1 MTHTLSILT
10 MFDIK
15 VEWYPIYGPKSLFK
29 FGEKR
34 PIVCCCTHEQKMN
47 FEGFTQNG
55 CYGNQS
61 QPLEVLF
68 DCTDAK
74 NPCPFTKQDLIFKQA
89 YLVGFCFVL
98 FNSLTV
104 TSCLQCFLEALF
116 RNNLIFSTKPGEQI
130 VYCHVTD
137 VKMLKKFSLLNND
150 TIGLWLP
157 QISGIYL

>member
-1 MTHTLSILT
+1 MVFGFSYIFSYLNLFGYTVLYAVFGFGRFCLRFWMNFSSVLRFLVHPNAPLV
-10 MFDIK
+10 K

-34 PIVCCCTHEQKMN
+34 PMVCCCTHEQKMN

-68 DCTDAK
+68 DSTDAN
-74 NPCPFTKQDLIFKQA
+74 NPCPLTKQDLIFKQA

-98 FNSLTV
+98 FN
-104 TSCLQCFLEALF
+104 
-116 RNNLIFSTKPGEQI
+116 K
-130 VYCHVTD
+130 
-137 VKMLKKFSLLNND
+137 LKF
-150 TIGLWLP
+150 
-157 QISGIYL
+157 

>member
-1 MTHTLSILT
+1 MVPYIWT
-10 MFDIK
+10 K
-15 VEWYPIYGPKSLFK
+15 K
-29 FGEKR
+29 FVQIWWKKTNCVLLHSWTE
-34 PIVCCCTHEQKMN
+34 MN

-68 DCTDAK
+68 YSTDAK
-74 NPCPFTKQDLIFKQA
+74 NPCPFTKQYLIVKQA

-98 FNSLTV
+98 FNKLNFWQLVLVFSALYR
-104 TSCLQCFLEALF
+104 LYLEITLF
-116 RNNLIFSTKPGEQI
+116 CTKPSEQI

-137 VKMLKKFSLLNND
+137 DKMLKKISLLNND

-157 QISGIYL
+157 QISRIYL

>member
-1 MTHTLSILT
+1 MIFLKL
-10 MFDIK
+10 
-15 VEWYPIYGPKSLFK
+15 EWYPLYGPKSLFK

-47 FEGFTQNG
+47 FEGYSKWLLWQPVTAFGAFIWYHRRQ
-55 CYGNQS
+55 
-61 QPLEVLF
+61 QPLPFYKTRFDFQTSISCRFLF
-68 DCTDAK
+68 S
-74 NPCPFTKQDLIFKQA
+74 
-89 YLVGFCFVL
+89 L
-98 FNSLTV
+98 FNKLKFWQLVLVFSALYRLY
-104 TSCLQCFLEALF
+104 LQITLF
-116 RNNLIFSTKPGEQI
+116 CTKPSEQI

>member
-1 MTHTLSILT
+1 M
-10 MFDIK
+10 
-15 VEWYPIYGPKSLFK
+15 EWYPIYGPKSLFK

-68 DCTDAK
+68 DSTDAN
-74 NPCPFTKQDLIFKQA
+74 NPCPLTKQDLIFKQA

-98 FNSLTV
+98 FNKVKFWQLVLVFSALYR
-104 TSCLQCFLEALF
+104 LYLEITLF
-116 RNNLIFSTKPGEQI
+116 CTKPSEQI

-137 VKMLKKFSLLNND
+137 VEMLKKISLLNND

-157 QISGIYL
+157 QISGIYF